1 MKFKIGDKVKII
13 NDQES
18 FYNHVG
24 YIKNI
29 YTLYSYK
36 EEVIMYD
43 VMLEWIF
50 VGEDSHINYKVRE
63 SSLEI
68 DKQWLRDKKIK
79 GLLD

>member
-18 FYNHVG
+18 FYNQVG

-43 VMLEWIF
+43 VILEWIF
-50 VGEDSHINYKVRE
+50 VEDSHINYKIRE